1 MCSKRLGKKCISV
14 GELFYFLLSLPYI
27 LNYNSTS
34 WLLLDFTSVRVFG
47 SVEDFPTA
55 EVLTSEFTEFRRVI
69 YPEGAGDV
77 SAGLT
82 FAFHLGSFPEF
93 S

>member
-1 MCSKRLGKKCISV
+1 M
-14 GELFYFLLSLPYI
+14 
-27 LNYNSTS
+27 
-34 WLLLDFTSVRVFG
+34 FG

-55 EVLTSEFTEFRRVI
+55 EVLTSEFTEFRCVI

-82 FAFHLGSFPEF
+82 FAFHLDSFPEF